1 MKKLFFLI
9 LVLGFLLGGVASAL
23 GNSLILTCT
32 SNDKSY
38 SDNIKI
44 IGSKAIME
52 WLDGRYL
59 QTGDVTTASDTYI
72 IVGEIVHHKDGIAK
86 LGTFRYSINRT
97 TGTFQKNLFYNN
109 NPTPLIA
116 SGNCR
121 KTQNKF

>member
-1 MKKLFFLI
+1 MKSLLTFITLFLM
-9 LVLGFLLGGVASAL
+9 LGGVSSAL

-52 WLDGRYL
+52 WLDGRFL

-72 IVGEIVHHKDGIAK
+72 IVGEIVHHKDGITK